1 MAEDLKS
8 MGFVVDVSKFTVG
21 DILDLTDG
29 EMPMNKRLL
38 VLQKGIMQGDLRA
51 LPISELPKFIEAISA
66 ELGKQ
71 ANPT

>member
-8 MGFVVDVSKFTVG
+8 MGYVVDVSKFTVG

-29 EMPMNKRLL
+29 EIPINRRLM
-38 VLQKGIMQGDLRA
+38 VLQKGIVEGDLRM
-51 LPISELPKFIEAISA
+51 LPLNKLPEFIEAIST